1 MSNTPDRPALQ
12 RLRAAVSGEARI
24 EAGPLDVEDVCRRYA
39 EEGYEVTSRLRDF
52 LANYGELTVTW
63 MWRQHEVELTTSV
76 ERTLEATHAIPRNV
90 RIDAKRIGQPL
101 VLVGTAWDTEDIV
114 LLAENY
120 DIFISGDA
128 GIQRIANGFEN
139 AIRAIGTDSWDKTF
153 F

>member
-1 MSNTPDRPALQ
+1 M
-12 RLRAAVSGEARI
+12 
-24 EAGPLDVEDVCRRYA
+24 DVEDVCRQYA
-39 EEGYEVTSRLRDF
+39 EEGDEVTSRLRDF

-90 RIDAKRIGQPL
+90 RIDAKRIGQRL
-101 VLVGTAWDTEDIV
+101 VLVGTAWDTEDVV
-114 LLAENY
+114 LLAEND